1 MAAFD
6 TLTLLALYENVKQG
20 YLSGRRNSVWID
32 VPGDTKG
39 VRNSKQ
45 QQVQIYRDICSLYN
59 QGRPMSYPHLFKLL
73 ERKLKETIIVLD

>member
-6 TLTLLALYENVKQG
+6 TLTLMALYENVKQG
-20 YLSGRRNSVWID
+20 YLTGRRNSVWIE
-32 VPGDTKG
+32 VSGENKG
-39 VRNSKQ
+39 SRNSKQ
-45 QQVQIYRDICSLYN
+45 QQVIAYQELCSLYN